1 MEAKK
6 NPKYS
11 LTRTIPMFRLLG
23 LTISLS
29 LVTIAFE
36 WPSTQAEEVMDLGDV
51 NTNDFQEIIEIPP
64 TEQPPPPPPN
74 TQIKEIVV
82 VPDEAEIEEEL
93 DVELDVEVIEETRVE
108 AVVFEMAEMEVEEVE
123 EVFVVVEDMPEFP
136 GGIQEFYASIG
147 RELNYPDQ
155 ALRLGIEGRVY
166 VEFTV
171 DRDGALT
178 DVHVVKGIGAGCD
191 TEAVRVIRTL
201 PNFIP
206 GKQRGKPVKVKMV
219 LPVLFKMAES

>member
-123 EVFVVVEDMPEFP
+123 EVFVVVDDMQEFP